1 MFDLFLDDGDL
12 LEAVEMDMIL
22 NESYIEEG
30 VKIDKSRLNDIEY
43 VKSVIKEIKHDK
55 NKKEMIATALM
66 FFGAFSV
73 MTIIGIPVGILIIL
87 LAERLLSNLDKVE
100 LKDLENVKKTTEKAI
115 SDLTK
120 QYNSST
126 DKNEKKELKD
136 TINKL
141 EKTNKEIIKAM
152 DKIKNPS
159 KYKTKNKD
167 AVESLDICVGKLKEL
182 LSKPKYS
189 DLKNAIE
196 IDVNITGNYNEFI
209 YGEHRH
215 DGYLDIAVYDTDKLH
230 KLIDSDD
237 KYEDWDDINK
247 LMEDLINDV
256 NKSLKGEYEL
266 WFSEDSDMWHGG
278 FAIMLK

>member
-1 MFDLFLDDGDL
+1 MFDLFLEDGDL

-87 LAERLLSNLDKVE
+87 LAERVLSNLDKVE
-100 LKDLENVKKTTEKAI
+100 LKDLEKVKKTTEKAI

-167 AVESLDICVGKLKEL
+167 AVESLDICVSKLKEL

-196 IDVNITGNYNEFI
+196 IDENITGYYNEFI

-215 DGYLDIAVYDTDKLH
+215 DRYLDIAVYDTDKLH
-230 KLIDSDD
+230 KLIDSND
-237 KYEDWDDINK
+237 KYEDWDDVDK

-256 NKSLKGEYEL
+256 NKSLKGEYKL